1 MFNINRISKPF
12 RKFTFLY
19 TFQALLQFLS
29 YHDHSFCIA
38 FSPKLQITPRHFQHI
53 HKTNIRNKTYLSASR
68 LTRPERKALERK
80 EKEAKKKN
88 QGNKNKKGKY
98 NLHSTAISSLTKS
111 STADDVLRAIKR
123 AQNLHDEHDIRNI
136 ERFLLEEV
144 DDHFAYGYRGSLLAR
159 LAVAALHMANHEL
172 ARKAIDVRRLEHRP
186 SMLPMESAA
195 IIRGLLRVHNVTQ
208 AFDVLNDELSLPL
221 QGTPL
226 DTPEARDKIIH
237 RSSSIASIAS
247 RHFFEN
253 EPYMAVKACQML
265 AGIGPIVRN
274 AGLTAKD
281 VNIPWLR
288 IIRGATQCESNRR
301 DGKICPSQTLD
312 DIELP
317 VNLVYS
323 VLNAMTTFPSDN
335 DDLVYEAL
343 SNALV
348 RRTCFITGAVS
359 MDGMP
364 KADRGEAVF
373 IGRSNVGKSSLVNMV
388 TNRKSLAYTSKR
400 PGKTQQ
406 FNYFSV
412 NDKVNIE
419 KEIKYGDD
427 IEGEKDLDSFYIV
440 DLPGFGFAKVPDE
453 QRKKWSDLM
462 TQYLSQRKTIR
473 VLFHL
478 VDARHG
484 PIDDD
489 IRIMKQVGESLPK
502 YVTYVVVL
510 TKADKNVKDT
520 RKKSGRVSKDVVNK
534 LRETMKEAKV
544 GSAPVI
550 LTSSATKM
558 GRDDMWRYLR
568 RAAEL

>member
-1 MFNINRISKPF
+1 MNRISKPS
-12 RKFTFLY
+12 RKFTLLTILQGLLRYLY
-19 TFQALLQFLS
+19 TYEHS
-29 YHDHSFCIA
+29 YCIA
-38 FSPKLQITPRHFQHI
+38 FSPKFPTAPNSLQLI
-53 HKTNIRNKTYLSASR
+53 HNTYTKGKTKLSASR
-68 LTRPERKALERK
+68 LTRPERKAIERK

-88 QGNKNKKGKY
+88 QVNKKKKGRY
-98 NLHSTAISSLTKS
+98 NLHSTAISALTKS

-136 ERFLLEEV
+136 EKFLLEEV

-159 LAVAALHMANHEL
+159 LAVAALHMSNHEL

-208 AFDVLNDELSLPL
+208 AFHILDDELSLPL
-221 QGTPL
+221 QGNPL
-226 DTPEARDKIIH
+226 NTPEAQDKIIH

-265 AGIGPIVRN
+265 AGIGPVVRN
-274 AGLTAKD
+274 AGLRAKD

-301 DGKICPSQTLD
+301 DGKICPSQKLD
-312 DIELP
+312 DIKLP

-359 MDGMP
+359 MGTMP

-388 TNRKSLAYTSKR
+388 S
-400 PGKTQQ
+400 
-406 FNYFSV
+406 SV
-412 NDKVNIE
+412 
-419 KEIKYGDD
+419 
-427 IEGEKDLDSFYIV
+427 FIV
-440 DLPGFGFAKVPDE
+440 F
-453 QRKKWSDLM
+453 
-462 TQYLSQRKTIR
+462 
-473 VLFHL
+473 L
-478 VDARHG
+478 V
-484 PIDDD
+484 
-489 IRIMKQVGESLPK
+489 
-502 YVTYVVVL
+502 
-510 TKADKNVKDT
+510 
-520 RKKSGRVSKDVVNK
+520 
-534 LRETMKEAKV
+534 
-544 GSAPVI
+544 
-550 LTSSATKM
+550 
-558 GRDDMWRYLR
+558 
-568 RAAEL
+568 